1 MRNVLPG
8 GGTISIS
15 GRDAR
20 ALIAARD
27 GNAALLYLH
36 ILAGGG
42 ALSYAGAA
50 QALGCSEQEIRRA
63 MGVLGNLGLVE
74 APRTA
79 QPQPMQREEL
89 PEYSAADIHREMQSG
104 SAFAGLVE
112 EVQRIYGRLL
122 SSDGLRKLFGI
133 YDSLGMAPEAIL
145 MLVTHCMEEYR
156 RKNGSTR
163 LPTMG
168 YVEKAAFAWHSA
180 GVYTLEQAEQYL
192 RVMDERRGL
201 QKELRRLLGI
211 RDREPSPTEQKY
223 IEKWAAMGFGQDV
236 IALAYDR
243 TVMQTGKLAWR
254 YMDSILT
261 SWQQNGLRT
270 TEDIET
276 GDSPAPSRGRQTART
291 PASGE
296 QSGES
301 ANELEELRRFLTS
314 MGGSK

>member
-1 MRNVLPG
+1 MTNVLPG

-36 ILAGGG
+36 ILASGG
-42 ALSYAGAA
+42 AFSYAAAA
-50 QALGCSEQEIRRA
+50 QTLGCSEQEIRRA
-63 MGVLGNLGLVE
+63 MGVLGGLGLVE
-74 APRTA
+74 EPSAPA
-79 QPQPMQREEL
+79 PMLQREEL

-112 EVQRIYGRLL
+112 EVQRIYGKLL

-133 YDSLGMAPEAIL
+133 YDSLGMPPEVIL
-145 MLVTHCMEEYR
+145 MLLTHCIEEYQ
-156 RKNGSTR
+156 RKNGGSR

-168 YVEKAAFAWHSA
+168 YVEKAAFTWHNA
-180 GVYTLEQAEQYL
+180 GVFTLEQAESYL

-201 QKELRRLLGI
+201 QAEIRRLLGI
-211 RDREPSPTEQKY
+211 REREPSPTELKY
-223 IEKWAAMGFGQDV
+223 LDKWSGMGFSAEV
-236 IALAYDR
+236 IGMAYDR

-261 SWQQNGLRT
+261 NWQQSGFRT
-270 TEDIET
+270 AEEIEA
-276 GDSPAPSRGRQTART
+276 GDVRPAART
-291 PASGE
+291 QQQAAKAASAAQTGA
-296 QSGES
+296 QT
-301 ANELEELRRFLTS
+301 NELDELRRFLNS
-314 MGGSK
+314 MGGGR